1 MARDRYYYE
10 VGGAIREEAAPR
22 RRRQEEQEQPRKQ
35 QKKGKSYDKAAEK
48 ADLSRGFDFRYTLV
62 LVFMIGVA
70 IAACA
75 IMITVHEKVESK
87 EVQIEALQEK
97 IKNIED
103 DNIAVENK
111 LDGMYSLED
120 IYTIATGE
128 LGMVYSENGSILY
141 YDQEQGDYVKQ
152 YGDVPK
158 TTE

>member
-1 MARDRYYYE
+1 MARERYYFE
-10 VGGAIREEAAPR
+10 EGGAVREEVAPR
-22 RRRQEEQEQPRKQ
+22 RRRQVEQPEPRR
-35 QKKGKSYDKAAEK
+35 KGKSYDKAAEK
-48 ADLSRGFDFRYTLV
+48 AEQSRGFDFGYTLV

-70 IAACA
+70 IVACA

-87 EVQIEALQEK
+87 ESKIEALQIE
-97 IKNIED
+97 IQNIED
-103 DNIAVENK
+103 DNIAVANK

-120 IYTIATGE
+120 IYSIATGE

>member
-1 MARDRYYYE
+1 MARERYYFE
-10 VGGAIREEAAPR
+10 EGGAIREEVAPR
-22 RRRQEEQEQPRKQ
+22 RKRQAEQPRKPK
-35 QKKGKSYDKAAEK
+35 KKGRSYDKAAEK
-48 ADLSRGFDFRYTLV
+48 AEQSRGFDFGYTLV
-62 LVFMIGVA
+62 LVFTIGVA
-70 IAACA
+70 IVACA

-87 EVQIEALQEK
+87 ESKIEALQIE
-97 IKNIED
+97 IQNIED
-103 DNIAVENK
+103 DNIAVANK

-120 IYTIATGE
+120 IYSIATGE

>member
-1 MARDRYYYE
+1 MARERYYYYE
-10 VGGAIREEAAPR
+10 EGGAIREEAAPR
-22 RRRQEEQEQPRKQ
+22 RKRKVEQPQQPRK
-35 QKKGKSYDKAAEK
+35 KGKTFEKSAEI
-48 ADLSRGFDFRYTLV
+48 AEQSRGFDFGYTLV
-62 LVFMIGVA
+62 LVLMIGVA

-87 EVQIEALQEK
+87 ENKIEALQQE
-97 IKNIED
+97 IQNIED
-103 DNIAVENK
+103 DNIAIENK

-120 IYTIATGE
+120 IYTIATNE